1 MIILDGT
8 KLKIEKPSGLLSQ
21 SQWYSDYK
29 SSTTLK
35 AQVGVDPRGSL
46 IFILMLFSE
55 SISDKK
61 ITNDSGFFFFFL
73 TLETIGSKM
82 PVKLKKGDFLMV
94 DMGLSIKEENRAPWT
109 CPSYFSLCTWQWSD
123 VSKGNIF
130 LQKRLPHI
138 ECM

>member
-1 MIILDGT
+1 MIFLDGT

-61 ITNDSGFFFFFL
+61 ITNDSGFFFFFEL
-73 TLETIGSKM
+73 
-82 PVKLKKGDFLMV
+82 LKQLV
-94 DMGLSIKEENRAPWT
+94 AR
-109 CPSYFSLCTWQWSD
+109 C
-123 VSKGNIF
+123 
-130 LQKRLPHI
+130 R
-138 ECM
+138 